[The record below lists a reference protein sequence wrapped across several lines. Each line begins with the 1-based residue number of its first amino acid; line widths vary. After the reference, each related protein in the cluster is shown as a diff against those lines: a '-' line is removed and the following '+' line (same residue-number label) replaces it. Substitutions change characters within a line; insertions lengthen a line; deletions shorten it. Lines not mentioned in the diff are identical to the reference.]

1 MAEDNHSQPQQAPA
15 SQATPASNQ
24 NLIIGIV
31 MGAAVL
37 LLLLLVITQQF
48 GGSGGESQADL
59 DLAKKKEAVEEMRK
73 QNDALR
79 ISNGMSSGQS
89 ADALALKIKQDVD
102 ALNGL
107 LLSQQGTLARLNDTE
122 ATIRTLNF
130 QNADLQKRL
139 VQAESAAARVP
150 SLDIEIARLRADAAM
165 NAERLAKSVDPATV
179 EALRQQLANSRNEVN
194 RLAGELAKL
203 QSETAGTV
211 DRDQLAALRAQILP
225 LEKINRELRAELQ
238 RLRAEADR
246 AKLFVTRENLAPA
259 AQKLFGELVRLE
271 GNNPTALKR
280 AYERIGQSLN
290 ARVVEEATFKTGSA
304 ALAMEHED
312 HIQASSR
319 QAPGNAFFLVV
330 GYASKSGGS
339 KSNRELSAKRATTV
353 ASVVNVLKQAGQGV
367 QAVYLGETNRFGA
380 NDAPNQVCEIWEIR
394 P

>member
-89 ADALALKIKQDVD
+89 ADVLALKIKQDVD

-150 SLDIEIARLRADAAM
+150 GLDIEIARLRADAAM

-211 DRDQLAALRAQILP
+211 DRD
-225 LEKINRELRAELQ
+225 
-238 RLRAEADR
+238 
-246 AKLFVTRENLAPA
+246 
-259 AQKLFGELVRLE
+259 
-271 GNNPTALKR
+271 
-280 AYERIGQSLN
+280 
-290 ARVVEEATFKTGSA
+290 
-304 ALAMEHED
+304 
-312 HIQASSR
+312 
-319 QAPGNAFFLVV
+319 
-330 GYASKSGGS
+330 
-339 KSNRELSAKRATTV
+339 
-353 ASVVNVLKQAGQGV
+353 
-367 QAVYLGETNRFGA
+367 
-380 NDAPNQVCEIWEIR
+380 
-394 P
+394 

>member
-1 MAEDNHSQPQQAPA
+1 M
-15 SQATPASNQ
+15 
-24 NLIIGIV
+24 
-31 MGAAVL
+31 
-37 LLLLLVITQQF
+37 
-48 GGSGGESQADL
+48 
-59 DLAKKKEAVEEMRK
+59 
-73 QNDALR
+73 
-79 ISNGMSSGQS
+79 
-89 ADALALKIKQDVD
+89 
-102 ALNGL
+102 
-107 LLSQQGTLARLNDTE
+107 
-122 ATIRTLNF
+122 
-130 QNADLQKRL
+130 
-139 VQAESAAARVP
+139 
-150 SLDIEIARLRADAAM
+150 
-165 NAERLAKSVDPATV
+165 
-179 EALRQQLANSRNEVN
+179 
-194 RLAGELAKL
+194 
-203 QSETAGTV
+203 
-211 DRDQLAALRAQILP
+211 
-225 LEKINRELRAELQ
+225 
-238 RLRAEADR
+238 
-246 AKLFVTRENLAPA
+246 TRENLAPA

-330 GYASKSGGS
+330 GYDSKSGGS